1 MYEFDNKSDRLS
13 TKLFKNVASVEVLA
27 RSSSR
32 LAMIVLAEAIVSKS
46 EPFDSTYLLEQN
58 TAHVYAC
65 EVKDNLQNAAK
76 ARMAISSSRSKYS
89 HILGLNETDRI

>member
-1 MYEFDNKSDRLS
+1 LIHRAL
-13 TKLFKNVASVEVLA
+13 
-27 RSSSR
+27 
-32 LAMIVLAEAIVSKS
+32 IVLVEAIVLKRK
-46 EPFDSTYLLEQN
+46 PFDSTFQQEQN

-76 ARMAISSSRSKYS
+76 ARMAISSSRSKCS